1 MSAPSEVIDV
11 SSSPWREMERAPV
24 RRGNTSKPSEPLPLI
39 PPAATSAPYP
49 VDALGGAVADAAH
62 AITTLVQCS
71 PALAAQSVLA
81 AAALAT
87 QGHND
92 VMHPMDKAVPI
103 SLAFVTVAESG
114 ERKSTA
120 DNLALYAIDQAAA
133 EQESDYRLAHT
144 RWRNACEANEAA
156 RAKAKKK
163 SDRVQ
168 VRQALDDIGPD
179 PDAPLHPRRIVA
191 DPNYEGLVKFMPS
204 AHGSLGWFNNEAG
217 QSVGGTALHDDNKL
231 KFGAGLS
238 KLWDGQAIDRI
249 RAGDGVHVLRGRRL
263 TTHLMLQPEIAHGL
277 LADTVLRSQG
287 WLSRVLVCEPQSR
300 IGHRPFRKPSEADKA
315 KLLPFYRRIRD
326 LIETP
331 CPCGDKANEL
341 KPPALRLS
349 ADATTVWTQFHDAVE
364 QKLGVGEALE
374 GLRGFGA
381 KLPENALR
389 IAGVMCCFEGAAEV
403 SGAHMRRAVEIADF
417 YAGEAWR
424 QMEGARVGAEL
435 VPAEQARA
443 WLMGWERDTISLT
456 EFMNRGPN
464 ALRKKRDAKPA
475 FDALVEHGWLIPT
488 IDGAFQIVR
497 RSA

>member
-1 MSAPSEVIDV
+1 MSAPVTLIDATA
-11 SSSPWREMERAPV
+11 PRRELERAPAT
-24 RRGNTSKPSEPLPLI
+24 RAQAPAGEPLPLI
-39 PPAATSAPYP
+39 PPAATPAPFP
-49 VDALGGAVADAAH
+49 VAALGGVLADATQ
-62 AITTLVQCS
+62 AIVALVQCP

-87 QGHND
+87 QGHDD
-92 VMHPMDKAVPI
+92 VMHPMGKAVPL

-120 DNLALYAIDQAAA
+120 DALALHAFEQIAA
-133 EQESDYRLAHT
+133 EQEPMYRLAFA

-156 RAKAKKK
+156 RAKAKKQGDR
-163 SDRVQ
+163 DRVRH
-168 VRQALDDIGPD
+168 VLDDIGPD
-179 PDAPLHPRRIVA
+179 PDAPLQPRRIAA
-191 DPNYEGLVKFMPS
+191 DPNYEGLVVKFMPS

-277 LADTVLRSQG
+277 LSDPVLRSQG
-287 WLSRVLVCEPQSR
+287 WLSRVLVCEPESR
-300 IGHRPFRKPSEADKA
+300 IGHRPFRAPLDADKA
-315 KLLPFYRRIRD
+315 KLLPFYRRIRE

-341 KPPALRLS
+341 TPPALPLS
-349 ADATTVWTQFHDAVE
+349 AGATAVWTRFHDAVE
-364 QKLGVGEALE
+364 QSLGDGGALA

-381 KLPENALR
+381 KLAENALR
-389 IAGVMCCFEGAAEV
+389 IAGVICCFEGAAE
-403 SGAHMRRAVEIADF
+403 ADENHMRRALEIANF
-417 YAGEAWR
+417 YAGEAAR

-435 VPAEQARA
+435 IRAEKARA
-443 WLMGWERDTISLT
+443 WLMGWERETISLT

-464 ALRKKRDAKPA
+464 ALRKKRYAKPA

-488 IDGAFQIVR
+488 IDGLFEIVR
-497 RSA
+497 RST